1 MKLISI
7 SQPIDNYGTHCLTVI
22 CSCFLSHAGAF
33 WGAFLAPILV
43 IIIFNIIAFICVIFV
58 LVRQVRRRAKAT
70 TANEDGQK
78 MGYKKIIFLMIR
90 ISGVM
95 ALFGLTWLFA
105 ILTIVSVTGLQE
117 TFQILFTIFN
127 SFQGCFIFIFL
138 CVLDKKVR
146 KSWKRIYIK
155 VKSRL
160 LPEKLKSAKKY
171 PCSDLESTTNALHTR
186 YSFISSRQATLTSLN
201 AAEGVCTDSKLA

>member
-1 MKLISI
+1 M
-7 SQPIDNYGTHCLTVI
+7 
-22 CSCFLSHAGAF
+22 
-33 WGAFLAPILV
+33 
-43 IIIFNIIAFICVIFV
+43 
-58 LVRQVRRRAKAT
+58 
-70 TANEDGQK
+70 TANYNEDAQK

-105 ILTIVSVTGLQE
+105 ILTVVSVTGLQE
-117 TFQILFTIFN
+117 MFQILFTIFN

-138 CVLDKKVR
+138 CVLDQKVR

-155 VKSRL
+155 VKSCL
-160 LPEKLKSAKKY
+160 LPKKLKSAKKH
-171 PCSDLESTTNALHTR
+171 PCSDLESTTNGTALHTR

>member
-1 MKLISI
+1 M
-7 SQPIDNYGTHCLTVI
+7 
-22 CSCFLSHAGAF
+22 
-33 WGAFLAPILV
+33 
-43 IIIFNIIAFICVIFV
+43 
-58 LVRQVRRRAKAT
+58 LVRQVRRRSKT
-70 TANEDGQK
+70 TAVANDDSQK

-105 ILTIVSVTGLQE
+105 ILTVVSVTGLQE
-117 TFQILFTIFN
+117 MFQILFTVFN

-138 CVLDKKVR
+138 CVLDQKIR
-146 KSWKRIYIK
+146 KSWKRIYVK

-160 LPEKLKSAKKY
+160 LPEKLKSAKKQ
-171 PCSDLESTTNALHTR
+171 DLESTTNGTTLHTR

-201 AAEGVCTDSKLA
+201 GLEGVCTDNTLA

>member
-1 MKLISI
+1 MLI
-7 SQPIDNYGTHCLTVI
+7 
-22 CSCFLSHAGAF
+22 
-33 WGAFLAPILV
+33 
-43 IIIFNIIAFICVIFV
+43 
-58 LVRQVRRRAKAT
+58 RQVRRRSKVT
-70 TANEDGQK
+70 TAANDDSQK

-105 ILTIVSVTGLQE
+105 ILTVVSVTGLQE
-117 TFQILFTIFN
+117 MFQILFTVFN

-138 CVLDKKVR
+138 CVLDQKIR

-160 LPEKLKSAKKY
+160 LSEKLKPAKKQ
-171 PCSDLESTTNALHTR
+171 PGADLESTMNGTALHTC

-201 AAEGVCTDSKLA
+201 GLEGVCTDNTLA